1 MNNSIITSIVLPRKL
16 KEEIK
21 EIVKAGYFKNVSDLL
36 VTGARHE
43 VDKYQPSR
51 ATLISRAA
59 KKKVDEYYLKK
70 AKGSRKKAADLMF
83 EDFKKYEKEDPNFF
97 RF

>member
-1 MNNSIITSIVLPRKL
+1 MSNGEVTSVLLPRKL

-21 EIVKAGYFKNVSDLL
+21 EVVEAGYFKNVSDLL

-43 VDKYQPSR
+43 IDKYKPSR
-51 ATLISRAA
+51 ATLLSRAA

-70 AKGSRKKAADLMF
+70 AKGNRKKAVDLMF
-83 EDFKKYEKEDPNFF
+83 KDFKKYEKENADFF
-97 RF
+97 KF